1 MEYFFEIIIIVPFPK
16 YIIFTASATEKLVG
30 TSSET
35 WLIIR
40 EILFKCVV
48 KVEVGIFPI
57 F

>member
-1 MEYFFEIIIIVPFPK
+1 MEYFFEIIFIVPFPK
-16 YIIFTASATEKLVG
+16 YVIFTASATDKLVE

-40 EILFKCVV
+40 VILFKCVV